1 MQGEILTLKEEKAS
15 TFNSSLLWEAYLV
28 SSWLP

>member
-15 TFNSSLLWEAYLV
+15 TFSPSLLWEACLV